1 MKNVI
6 GQAYPIKTSS
16 AFSSGVAS
24 LDEDS
29 SIDEQMDSEIDIV
42 CIFQSV
48 WVLSCWRCFIAITLN
63 GEGECDLSTT

>member
-6 GQAYPIKTSS
+6 GQEIITYPIKTSS

-29 SIDEQMDSEIDIV
+29 SDDEQMDS
-42 CIFQSV
+42 
-48 WVLSCWRCFIAITLN
+48 
-63 GEGECDLSTT
+63 